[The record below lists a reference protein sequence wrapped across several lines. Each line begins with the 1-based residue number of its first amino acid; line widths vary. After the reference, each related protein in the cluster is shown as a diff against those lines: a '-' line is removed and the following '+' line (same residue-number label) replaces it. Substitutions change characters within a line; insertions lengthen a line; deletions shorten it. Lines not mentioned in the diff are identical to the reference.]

1 MSRLYL
7 LLIVCL
13 IASCQDKELEQY
25 LEDCDVNWR
34 RGGDGGVYELMSPYE
49 VIPNQRVF
57 GLGDTIAFRSH
68 FSDTIYDEASQRSYY
83 MPDFPFRSL
92 FTLWWIPEEGGDIK
106 SGLRHIPWELDSSIV
121 DRNYVVNRELI
132 SDHVSFR
139 YFGQTDPEVLGYFF
153 EAKFVL
159 DTVGFFLLQAEDLIS
174 RLDNPTS
181 EIVAYE
187 FECIHPRQREYN
199 VYNRITHDDHLDDY
213 DDELLRI
220 LDEVYRGDY
229 KTSVTVK
236 GLKITFRQEG
246 SFAFEVR

>member
-25 LEDCDVNWR
+25 YQDCEVNWIKAE
-34 RGGDGGVYELMSPYE
+34 GVYKFSCPYE

-57 GLGDTIAFRSH
+57 SIGDTITFRSH

-83 MPDFPFRSL
+83 MPGFPFRSL

-106 SGLRHIPWELDSSIV
+106 SGLRHIPWQLDSSIV

-174 RLDNPTS
+174 RLDNPTV
-181 EIVAYE
+181 EIATYD
-187 FECIHPRQREYN
+187 FECKHPRQWVYE
-199 VYNRITHDDHLDDY
+199 VYNRIIHEDYLDDY
-213 DDELLRI
+213 DAELLRI
-220 LDEVYRGDY
+220 LDEVYWGDY
-229 KTSVTVK
+229 KAVSNVES
-236 GLKITFRQEG
+236 LKILFRQEG